1 MSIHEHFVGPM
12 GGVVMSCIAFS
23 IVFLVICGL
32 MLVMF
37 ATKMLARALDVSA
50 REKAAA
56 PKAGGASGAPVRAVA
71 APPAPAAVPASA
83 AGEGDEL
90 IAVLTAAVCCALGR
104 PARVTAFRSLAAPA
118 RGFASCWRTA
128 GRLESLEGH
137 EA

>member
-37 ATKMLARALDVSA
+37 ATKMLARALDASA
-50 REKAAA
+50 RAKEGAVVTRSAPAA
-56 PKAGGASGAPVRAVA
+56 PAKAVA
-71 APPAPAAVPASA
+71 ATPPAASP
-83 AGEGDEL
+83 EGDL
-90 IAVLTAAVCCALGR
+90 IAVLTAAVCCALGTSARITSFR
-104 PARVTAFRSLAAPA
+104 PLSSV
-118 RGFASCWRTA
+118 RGGNPVSCWRTA
-128 GRLESLEGH
+128 GRLESLEAH